1 MKTTKKIAVILT
13 AFMTLTMCLA
23 SCGGSKKS
31 GALTEKD
38 IEKLKAEKPAPETD
52 FSFKLSEDGSYVTA
66 QYKGKGVKTLVY
78 PATIQGLPVKAI
90 RKYEGNDSLESCDY
104 DEAKKVTTIVIPEG
118 VEVIHDFS
126 DFDNLATVILPSTLK
141 CIEGTCF
148 IGLKNLTSITL
159 PEGLVAIGQSAFDG
173 TGLTSVSLPKSLKY
187 LALEAFFDCDSL
199 EEINIPEELSV
210 VTGDSSKDYGI
221 ELKYNGNL
229 YFQLHQKYFYGFPE
243 CDFTEIF
250 NGEKIKESVALQNML
265 RAKKTVSIDYQDGRK
280 YSNVDCSK
288 WDW

>member
-13 AFMTLTMCLA
+13 AFVTLTMCLA

-31 GALTEKD
+31 GTLTEKD

-78 PATIQGLPVKAI
+78 PATIQGLPVKEI
-90 RKYEGNDSLESCDY
+90 RTNYDGENCDY
-104 DEAKKVTTIVIPEG
+104 DEAKKLTTIVIPEG
-118 VEVIHDFS
+118 VEVIGDFFG
-126 DFDNLATVILPSTLK
+126 FDNLATVILPSTLK
-141 CIEGTCF
+141 CIDGACF
-148 IGLKNLTSITL
+148 VDKKNLTSITL
-159 PEGLVAIGQSAFDG
+159 PEGLVAIGWSAFAR
-173 TGLTSVSLPKSLKY
+173 TGLTSVSLPKSLKC
-187 LALEAFFDCDSL
+187 LGLEAFFDCDSL

-210 VTGDSSKDYGI
+210 VTEDNGDEDYGI
-221 ELKYNGNL
+221 SLKYNGNL
-229 YFQLHQKYFYGFPE
+229 YFKFDHRNFSGFPE

-280 YSNVDCSK
+280 YRNVDCSK

>member
-1 MKTTKKIAVILT
+1 
-13 AFMTLTMCLA
+13 MTLTMCLA

-52 FSFKLSEDGSYVTA
+52 FCFKLSEDGSYVTA

-78 PATIQGLPVKAI
+78 PATIQCLPVKEI
-90 RKYEGNDSLESCDY
+90 RTYDGSESCGY
-104 DEAKKVTTIVIPEG
+104 DEAQKVTTIVIPEG
-118 VEVIHDFS
+118 VEVIGDFCH
-126 DFDNLATVILPSTLK
+126 FPNLSTVILPSTLK
-141 CIEGTCF
+141 CIDGACF
-148 IGLKNLTSITL
+148 VDLKNLTSITL
-159 PEGLVAIGQSAFDG
+159 PEGLVAIGSYAFYR

-187 LALEAFFDCDSL
+187 LALESFFDCDSL

-210 VTGDSSKDYGI
+210 VTGDNGGDYGI
-221 ELKYNGNL
+221 SLEYNGNL
-229 YFQLHQKYFYGFPE
+229 YFELHRLNFTGFPE

-265 RAKKTVSIDYQDGRK
+265 RAKKNVSIDYQDGRK
-280 YSNVDCSK
+280 YRNVDCSK

>member
-31 GALTEKD
+31 GTLTEKD

-78 PATIQGLPVKAI
+78 PATIQGLPVKEI
-90 RKYEGNDSLESCDY
+90 RTNYDGEICDY
-104 DEAKKVTTIVIPEG
+104 DEAKKLTTIVIPEG
-118 VEVIHDFS
+118 VEVIGDFS
-126 DFDNLATVILPSTLK
+126 HFDNLATVILPSTLK
-141 CIEGTCF
+141 CIDGTCF
-148 IGLKNLTSITL
+148 VDKKNLTSITL
-159 PEGLVAIGQSAFDG
+159 PEGLVAIGWSAFAR
-173 TGLTSVSLPKSLKY
+173 TGLTSVSLPKSLKC
-187 LALEAFFDCDSL
+187 LGLEAFFDCDSL

-210 VTGDSSKDYGI
+210 VTEDNGDEDYGI
-221 ELKYNGNL
+221 SLKYNGNL
-229 YFQLHQKYFYGFPE
+229 YFKFDHRNFSGFPE
-243 CDFTEIF
+243 SDFTEIF

-265 RAKKTVSIDYQDGRK
+265 RAKKTVSIDYQDVRK
-280 YSNVDCSK
+280 YRNVDCSK